1 MAKPGDH
8 LSFRDAVRT
17 QVGGGDDEEALLTD
31 EQQQEPLLQERS
43 LPPNLTSSLPIYN
56 TIHR

>member
-1 MAKPGDH
+1 MAKLGDH

-17 QVGGGDDEEALLTD
+17 QAGGGEDEEALLTD
-31 EQQQEPLLQERS
+31 EEQQEPLLQERS
-43 LPPNLTSSLPIYN
+43 LPPNPTSSLPIYN